1 MICPGIIDQH
11 VTVLQDEALW
21 QVLSTKLV
29 VVSNWHVVYWLN
41 LWSSILYILKEFL
54 HAAMRDYCL
63 VVCVPEYGKSMFS
76 MKCVNLYNL
85 KEKLRQIQNSN
96 TEFLKNEEKLC
107 WIAMAPQQGL
117 GIKYPLDR
125 FESLSA

>member
-11 VTVLQDEALW
+11 VTVLQDEA
-21 QVLSTKLV
+21 
-29 VVSNWHVVYWLN
+29 
-41 LWSSILYILKEFL
+41 FL

-63 VVCVPEYGKSMFS
+63 VVCVPEYGKSMFLK
-76 MKCVNLYNL
+76 KCVTYSVTR
-85 KEKLRQIQNSN
+85 KKSSARSDWVQNSN

-107 WIAMAPQQGL
+107 WIAKRTTTRARDK
-117 GIKYPLDR
+117 ISLDR